1 MDFRMCADLS
11 FVVLRNV
18 MFRCWQYQTNKW
30 FKWNDVCAYRLGVIL
45 NRLQHP
51 QSNFRQKQTVESKR
65 ELLPMNTFPCYLLC
79 LIRRGDVWWCQDKAD
94 CLHRYQGRSD
104 SKTLNLVLVQLFQV
118 TERTCRTEVGG
129 ISWTLT
135 LHLLYL
141 ACCVTYRQWWQLL
154 GDADINRFLCV
165 CVCLYVHIIWQVLD
179 KNSVQSKRVWVI
191 HCQH

>member
-1 MDFRMCADLS
+1 MSCSDADNTKLISDLS
-11 FVVLRNV
+11 GMMCVLTGWVWSSTGYSIR
-18 MFRCWQYQTNKW
+18 KAISG
-30 FKWNDVCAYRLGVIL
+30 KSRLLSPKENCCPWTLSPAIY
-45 NRLQHP
+45 
-51 QSNFRQKQTVESKR
+51 S
-65 ELLPMNTFPCYLLC
+65 
-79 LIRRGDVWWCQDKAD
+79 LIRWGDVWWCQDKAD

-129 ISWTLT
+129 ISRTLT